1 MYLHVYNISM
11 HVQVLY
17 MNIQVNSTANKAT
30 VTGCIWY
37 VLCTIT
43 VETHQDKLTGTHKTS
58 SCYLMFFLSGFACYV
73 YTATANQIVPRNWF
87 VLSRNLSLRC
97 LS

>member
-1 MYLHVYNISM
+1 MCVYTRFYTHCQVCKQSVQACNYICISM
-11 HVQVLY
+11 HIQVLY

-43 VETHQDKLTGTHKTS
+43 VETHQDKL
-58 SCYLMFFLSGFACYV
+58 
-73 YTATANQIVPRNWF
+73 
-87 VLSRNLSLRC
+87 
-97 LS
+97 